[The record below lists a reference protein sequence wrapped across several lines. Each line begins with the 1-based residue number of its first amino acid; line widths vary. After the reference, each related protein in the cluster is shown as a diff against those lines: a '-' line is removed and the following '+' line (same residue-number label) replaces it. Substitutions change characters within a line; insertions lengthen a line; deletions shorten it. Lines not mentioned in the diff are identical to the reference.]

1 MKVLFNKLKKSN
13 RVLLIFYVLCIIV
26 YSIGFAFFIKSL
38 LSLQGIETLLRIV
51 LICFFSI
58 WLLVFIMWNLINLIL
73 KKNKTLLVTIIITI
87 IFIAIFGFSS
97 FFVDKMYNKIEKLTI
112 SDYTTYTTYLIAM
125 NDKNIEKSSKL
136 GMIKNDNDIE
146 GNVLAKELIKKEKL
160 KNEIVYYEDYYE
172 MLNALYKNDVD
183 GIFVSSN
190 YVILFANEEAYKN
203 IDTETKVIYE
213 YSKKMKTQDMMA
225 SSNKKLNEPFSV
237 LVMGVDSQKEG
248 LNANS
253 AFNGDTLILITF
265 NPKTL
270 TATMFSIPRD
280 SYVPIAC
287 NHNAYNKI
295 NSSAAYGTSC
305 VVSTI
310 EQLTDIKIDYYAKIN
325 FRGFIDLVEALDGI
339 DVDVEQPDYDYYV
352 KQHGYGKLCESNSL
366 RDTTNLVCMDTGW
379 QHLNGEQALAY
390 ARNRHGFLESDLARN
405 RHQQQI
411 VEAIS
416 KKVLTLKSFESFE
429 NVLDAISENIATN
442 MSTKQILSF
451 YDILKNMLNSS
462 LKGNDFVTIHKTYL
476 EHYSLPVYLQNA
488 YMYTSALGHYPD
500 SLEAI
505 KKLMKVNLEIEEKE
519 IIKTFSYNYG
529 EQYEANITGK
539 GITTGNK
546 LQLVP
551 DFTGSSAEYAR
562 SWGANNGVNIIV
574 NGTSGVITNQ
584 SIHSGV
590 LVKSISSITVQLE
603 AESYTPEINNDTPS
617 TENNEENDNVS
628 SNNDEEEQENN
639 VLQDVLPTNS
649 EE

>member
-13 RVLLIFYVLCIIV
+13 RVLLIFYVLCIIG

-38 LSLQGIETLLRIV
+38 LSLQGIETILRIV

-58 WLLVFIMWNLINLIL
+58 WLLIFIMWNLINLIL
-73 KKNKTLLVTIIITI
+73 KKNKTLIVTIIITI

-146 GNVLAKELIKKEKL
+146 GNVLAKELIKKENL

>member
-13 RVLLIFYVLCIIV
+13 RVLLIFYVLCIIG

-38 LSLQGIETLLRIV
+38 LSLQGIETILRIV

-58 WLLVFIMWNLINLIL
+58 WLLIFIMWNLINLIL

>member
-13 RVLLIFYVLCIIV
+13 RVLLIFYVLCIIG
-26 YSIGFAFFIKSL
+26 YSIGFAFFIRSL
-38 LSLQGIETLLRIV
+38 LSLQGIETVLRIV

-73 KKNKTLLVTIIITI
+73 KKNKTLIVTIIITI

-146 GNVLAKELIKKEKL
+146 GNILAKELIKKEKL

-411 VEAIS
+411 VESIS

-505 KKLMKVNLEIEEKE
+505 KELMKVNLEIEEKE

-529 EQYEANITGK
+529 EQYEANVTGK

-562 SWGANNGVNIIV
+562 SWGASNGVNVIV

-590 LVKSISSITVQLE
+590 LVKSISSITVQLGT
-603 AESYTPEINNDTPS
+603 ESYTPEINNDTPS
-617 TENNEENDNVS
+617 TENNGEDENVS
-628 SNNDEEEQENN
+628 SNNDDKDLEDN